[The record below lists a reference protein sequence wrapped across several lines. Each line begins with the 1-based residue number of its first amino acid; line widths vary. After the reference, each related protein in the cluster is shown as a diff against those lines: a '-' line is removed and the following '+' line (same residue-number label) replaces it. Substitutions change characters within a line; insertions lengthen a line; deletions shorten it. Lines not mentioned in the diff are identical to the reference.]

1 MPLQSKFR
9 ETEEGER
16 AFLWQMK
23 ENDQKIGEKSK
34 QLKEVARLC
43 DNYMKFVCDSTSHIM
58 FRRTHSKCK
67 ALDDMHKAIIQVI
80 ATDLNK

>member
-1 MPLQSKFR
+1 MPLQSKLR

-34 QLKEVARLC
+34 QL
-43 DNYMKFVCDSTSHIM
+43 
-58 FRRTHSKCK
+58 
-67 ALDDMHKAIIQVI
+67 
-80 ATDLNK
+80 